1 MNKRSQKMKAKV
13 ERLYPET
20 ATTRNLLQYEDSFAR
35 FVHFK
40 VCDHNRPGEIK
51 FKPAQLLP
59 FLRQEDKFWDQFEE
73 DTFDGSLKIVR
84 VLNKH
89 LNKLRRSKAWL

>member
-1 MNKRSQKMKAKV
+1 MSKRSLKMKAKV

-20 ATTRNLLQYEDSFAR
+20 ATTRDLLQYEDGFAR

-59 FLRQEDKFWDQFEE
+59 FLRQEDKLWDQFEE
-73 DTFDGSLKIVR
+73 ETFDGSLKIVR

-89 LNKLRRSKAWL
+89 LNQLRRSKAWL